1 VASKIT
7 VERILRDDDDASG
20 QTIREWKLELEG
32 DTLTING
39 SRHRPD
45 AWLIIR
51 LSDAD
56 EFMADIRGLMS
67 IHYAGEIK

>member
-1 VASKIT
+1 MSSKIT
-7 VERILRDDDDASG
+7 VERVLRDDDDASD
-20 QTIREWKLELEG
+20 QTVREWKLELEG
-32 DTLTING
+32 ETLTISG

-45 AWLIIR
+45 SWLIIR

-56 EFMADIRGLMS
+56 EFMADIKGLMS

>member
-1 VASKIT
+1 MSSKIT

-32 DTLTING
+32 NTLTISG

-45 AWLIIR
+45 SWIIIR

-56 EFMADIRGLMS
+56 EFIADIKGLMS
-67 IHYAGEIK
+67 IHHAGEIK

>member
-51 LSDAD
+51 LADAD
-56 EFMADIRGLMS
+56 ECMADLRGLMS
-67 IHYAGEIK
+67 IHSAGEIK

>member
-1 VASKIT
+1 MSSKIT

-32 DTLTING
+32 NTLTISG

-45 AWLIIR
+45 SWLIIR

-56 EFMADIRGLMS
+56 EFIADIKGLMS
-67 IHYAGEIK
+67 VHYAGEIK

>member
-1 VASKIT
+1 MSSKIT

-32 DTLTING
+32 NTLTISG

-45 AWLIIR
+45 SWLIIR

-56 EFMADIRGLMS
+56 EFMADIKGLMS
-67 IHYAGEIK
+67 IHHAGEIK